1 MYVLNCV
8 QFLFDAINNLFSLKI
23 TYICFPPLSLPL
35 PSLSLSLSFPHLPP
49 LSIGQLLVLMLRLMM
64 NGVILLIVNKVM
76 SVVTVTLE
84 LNNNFILRYKK
95 ERKGW
100 EGRRERGGRE
110 ERERGEKNV

>member
-1 MYVLNCV
+1 
-8 QFLFDAINNLFSLKI
+8 
-23 TYICFPPLSLPL
+23 
-35 PSLSLSLSFPHLPP
+35 
-49 LSIGQLLVLMLRLMM
+49 M